1 MERRLAILQ
10 KQSRSK
16 FGYDNDS
23 PQTPE
28 NFAVPPNDSSST
40 PRQTRLPRR
49 DSLINSERFVR
60 SRSSSVDCGS
70 KRHRAR
76 LSSSRASTPVQDD
89 KETQATSVKRSHK
102 RKLSDAG
109 QNDLNAKRAMK
120 QPKSPLELRTD
131 KEYTGLGLPSPK
143 RRNMANSNE
152 DFNDVTMNHQNSI
165 DGPSSLGA
173 SNGQSENSSGSGGSS
188 VPSVE
193 IVIPSWRALPVQAS
207 LSGDLADCEV
217 REKVERERGRGKEG
231 EKERGIGGVDSVSL
245 KITHGGSLHKLVIGK
260 PLCYMFQCYSCGFSC
275 FWIGSD

>member
-16 FGYDNDS
+16 FGYDIDS

-28 NFAVPPNDSSST
+28 NFAIPPNDSSST

-70 KRHRAR
+70 KRHRQR

-89 KETQATSVKRSHK
+89 KETQGTSVKRSHK

-143 RRNMANSNE
+143 RRNVANSNE

-173 SNGQSENSSGSGGSS
+173 SNGQSENGSGSSA
-188 VPSVE
+188 PSVE
-193 IVIPSWRALPVQAS
+193 IVIPSWRVLPVQAS
-207 LSGDLADCEV
+207 LSGDLTDCEV
-217 REKVERERGRGKEG
+217 REKVERKGEGGREREG
-231 EKERGIGGVDSVSL
+231 GGGGGEDSPL
-245 KITHGGSLHKLVIGK
+245 NYK
-260 PLCYMFQCYSCGFSC
+260 PENNPWEAAC
-275 FWIGSD
+275 IN